1 MNSDDRD
8 SRGERESTS
17 DASSGTSE
25 PETPSSSDSP
35 DNGGESAAGRRDKTI
50 GPAEG
55 GESTEHPAETPVS
68 EPPVSEPPAPYYD
81 DPYAEGA
88 GGKELV
94 TTDPAARVAPLAPP
108 PPPPPPSPVDELD
121 DEEGGM
127 SRMSFLEHLEEL
139 RTRLIRS
146 LGGLVLAYMAC
157 LVFAQQLFLMIK
169 DPFDQAIKTLPKELD
184 ARMVQSTAMEGFQL
198 MYIKIPLL
206 AAVFVAAPWLMYQ
219 AWGFVAPGLYK
230 RERRWAA
237 PFILSTAALF
247 ILGGVFGYFVALQ
260 FALAFLV
267 GMSLEMGISA
277 YVGVSSYFDN
287 FVAIMLGL
295 GLVFQMPIV
304 IFFLTLIRLVTP
316 SFLLNNVRYAIL
328 IIFVLAAAITP
339 TPDVFNMIVF
349 AGPMILLFYVGIFA
363 SYILVLTREGRRMP
377 AKVWAL
383 LLLVLLAIGA
393 GVVYYL
399 HVVLGFPFTD
409 QFPWMA
415 RPQ

>member
-1 MNSDDRD
+1 
-8 SRGERESTS
+8 
-17 DASSGTSE
+17 
-25 PETPSSSDSP
+25 
-35 DNGGESAAGRRDKTI
+35 
-50 GPAEG
+50 
-55 GESTEHPAETPVS
+55 
-68 EPPVSEPPAPYYD
+68 
-81 DPYAEGA
+81 
-88 GGKELV
+88 
-94 TTDPAARVAPLAPP
+94 
-108 PPPPPPSPVDELD
+108 
-121 DEEGGM
+121 M

-139 RTRLIRS
+139 RTRIIRS
-146 LGGLVLAYMAC
+146 LGGLVLAYLAC

-169 DPFDQAIKTLPKELD
+169 DPFDQAIKTLPPELD

-304 IFFLTLIRLVTP
+304 IFFLTLLRITSP
-316 SFLLNNVRYAIL
+316 SFLLKNVRYAVLL
-328 IIFVLAAAITP
+328 IFILAAIITP
-339 TPDVFNMIVF
+339 TPDVVNMMIF
-349 AGPMILLFYVGIFA
+349 AGPMILLFYVGVGA
-363 SYILVLTREGRRMP
+363 SYLLVLHREERSLPWKWIILVLLGL
-377 AKVWAL
+377 AL
-383 LLLVLLAIGA
+383 LTGGVL
-393 GVVYYL
+393 YYM
-399 HVVLGFPFTD
+399 HTQFGYQFVWQAPF
-409 QFPWMA
+409 FV
-415 RPQ
+415 RPPAP